1 MKRLYSSALTLC
13 TFLSISAQ
21 EVVWQKDIKSSTQDF
36 LSQMTTTI
44 DQQYLITGS
53 SIPSRTSGTT
63 PSTGSGTALSR
74 ASGISSLSKAG
85 STLPFGS
92 AQGKLAQGPQNNG
105 YDFHLVKLNQQG
117 EEVWE
122 KYFSGQNHDFLSA
135 TVNTQEGGFL
145 LAGTTFSGKG
155 LDKKEDSKGGSDI
168 WLIRIN
174 EFGDELWQKTIG
186 GASDEE
192 ARAVIQTTDMGFFV
206 AGNVAFGSLPF
217 DSAQGTEQGS
227 LREPQG
233 TSGTQGTRGYG
244 SKDVLVVR
252 LDKNGKELSQLV
264 LGGKGLDEVEKM
276 IPTKD
281 GGALLGVYSRS
292 NAVEGSGM
300 PDSGSK
306 AISQKPK
313 ASGNYGE
320 GDYWI
325 IKLSKDG
332 KMEWEKNFGGT
343 GDDHLRTLALTS
355 TGYLIGG
362 ESRSERSG
370 NKAVGI
376 EEGTDLWLISLD
388 ERGEEIWQK
397 SYNFKNRDVL
407 MGMSVISTP
416 NPSRGGESTHLTK
429 GILLGGY
436 TQAEG
441 RIESDDETFWMLY
454 LDQNGNEQWRKH
466 VKGESKK
473 KEERLSDIKLN
484 RDGSIVLA
492 GTSAEELGKEN
503 WKIVKLGDKQID
515 QLIEKQDIKIYPNPV
530 SEYAYVEI
538 NMDDGS
544 GMLGDGKTEA
554 EITVYDMGGRQ
565 LQSVKTKNKVTKINT
580 QALIQG
586 AYLVS
591 VKTNDNKTASAKLIK
606 K

>member
-1 MKRLYSSALTLC
+1 MKKDYAGALLLC
-13 TFLSISAQ
+13 ALLGGFSSAQ
-21 EVVWQKDIKSSTQDF
+21 EVVWQKDIRSSTQDF
-36 LSQMTTTI
+36 LSQVVTTI

-53 SIPSRTSGTT
+53 SIRGNSQKI
-63 PSTGSGTALSR
+63 TGSSSPAT
-74 ASGISSLSKAG
+74 SSL
-85 STLPFGS
+85 PS
-92 AQGKLAQGPQNNG
+92 ATSQQNNG

-122 KYFSGQNHDFLSA
+122 KYFSGKNHDFLSA

-145 LAGTTFSGKG
+145 LAGSSYSGKG
-155 LDKKEDSKGGSDI
+155 LDKKDDSKGGSDF

-186 GASDEE
+186 STADEE
-192 ARAVIQTTDMGFFV
+192 AKAVIQTTDMGFFV
-206 AGNVAFGSLPF
+206 AGNTTLPF
-217 DSAQGTEQGS
+217 GSAQGKQAQD
-227 LREPQG
+227 PKIK
-233 TSGTQGTRGYG
+233 GYG

-252 LDKNGKELSQLV
+252 LDKNGKELSQLI

-281 GGALLGVYSRS
+281 GGALLGIYSRS
-292 NAVEGSGM
+292 NLG
-300 PDSGSK
+300 GSK
-306 AISQKPK
+306 KTE
-313 ASGNYGE
+313 NYGE
-320 GDYWI
+320 GDYYI
-325 IKLSKDG
+325 VKLNSTG
-332 KMEWEKNFGGT
+332 QIQWEKNFGGK
-343 GDDHLRTLALTS
+343 GDDHVRTLALTS

-370 NKAVGI
+370 NKSVGI
-376 EEGTDLWLISLD
+376 EEGTDVWLVAIDLNGN
-388 ERGEEIWQK
+388 EQWQK

-407 MGMSVISTP
+407 MGMSVLHGSDDKT
-416 NPSRGGESTHLTK
+416 SK

-441 RIESDDETFWMLY
+441 RIENDDETFWMLY

-466 VKGESKK
+466 VKGESRK

-503 WKIVKLGDKQID
+503 WKIVKLGDRQVD

-530 SEYAYVEI
+530 TDYVYVE
-538 NMDDGS
+538 
-544 GMLGDGKTEA
+544 LGFEGLREGAFEA
-554 EITVYDMGGRQ
+554 EIAVYDMGGRK
-565 LQSVKTKNKVTKINT
+565 LETVKTKNKITKINT
-580 QALIQG
+580 QPLIQG
-586 AYLVS
+586 AYLVV
-591 VKTNDNKTASAKLIK
+591 VKTNDKTANAKLIK

>member
-1 MKRLYSSALTLC
+1 MRKLYVSVLSMC
-13 TFLSISAQ
+13 TILSLSAQ

-36 LSQMTTTI
+36 LSQITTTI
-44 DQQYLITGS
+44 DGQYLISGS
-53 SIPSRTSGTT
+53 SIQSKKI
-63 PSTGSGTALSR
+63 STENT
-74 ASGISSLSKAG
+74 
-85 STLPFGS
+85 
-92 AQGKLAQGPQNNG
+92 QNQG

-122 KYFSGQNHDFLSA
+122 KYFSGQNHDFLAGSVA
-135 TVNTQEGGFL
+135 TQEGGFL
-145 LAGTTFSGKG
+145 LSGTSYSGKS

-186 GASDEE
+186 GSSDEE
-192 ARAVIQTTDMGFFV
+192 ARSVIQTTDLGFFV
-206 AGNVAFGSLPF
+206 AGNVQNSTK
-217 DSAQGTEQGS
+217 S
-227 LREPQG
+227 
-233 TSGTQGTRGYG
+233 YG

-281 GGALLGVYSRS
+281 GGALLGAYSRS
-292 NAVEGSGM
+292 NAG
-300 PDSGSK
+300 GSK
-306 AISQKPK
+306 KTE
-313 ASGNYGE
+313 NFGE

-325 IKLSKDG
+325 IKLNKDG
-332 KMEWEKNFGGT
+332 KVEWEKNFGGKR
-343 GDDHLRTLALTS
+343 DDHLRTLSLTS

-370 NKAVGI
+370 NKSVGI

-407 MGMSVISTP
+407 MGMSVLHS
-416 NPSRGGESTHLTK
+416 SDEKSSK

-441 RIESDDETFWMLY
+441 RIENDDETFWMLY
-454 LDQNGNEQWRKH
+454 LDYNGNEQWRKH
-466 VKGESKK
+466 VKGESRKR
-473 KEERLSDIKLN
+473 EERLSDIKLN

-530 SEYAYVEI
+530 SDYAYVEI
-538 NMDDGS
+538 GFDF
-544 GMLGDGKTEA
+544 KEA
-554 EITVYDMGGRQ
+554 EITLYDMGGRQ
-565 LQSVKTKNKVTKINT
+565 LQSLKTKNKVTKMNT
-580 QALIQG
+580 QNLIQG
-586 AYLVS
+586 VYLITI
-591 VKTNDNKTASAKLIK
+591 KTDTNKTANAKLIK

>member
-1 MKRLYSSALTLC
+1 MKRLYSSAFILC

-21 EVVWQKDIKSSTQDF
+21 EVIWQKDIQSSTQDF
-36 LSQMTTTI
+36 LSQITTTI

-53 SIPSRTSGTT
+53 
-63 PSTGSGTALSR
+63 
-74 ASGISSLSKAG
+74 
-85 STLPFGS
+85 TLRQ
-92 AQGKLAQGPQNNG
+92 AQGTGQSQEKQNNG

-145 LAGTTFSGKG
+145 LAGTSFSSKG

-192 ARAVIQTTDMGFFV
+192 ARAVIQTIDLGFFV
-206 AGNVAFGSLPF
+206 AGNVQNF
-217 DSAQGTEQGS
+217 AQ
-227 LREPQG
+227 
-233 TSGTQGTRGYG
+233 GYG
-244 SKDVLVVR
+244 SKDVLITK
-252 LDKNGKELSQLV
+252 LDKNGKEISHLII
-264 LGGKGLDEVEKM
+264 GGKGLDEVEKM

-292 NAVEGSGM
+292 NIG
-300 PDSGSK
+300 GSK
-306 AISQKPK
+306 KTE
-313 ASGNYGE
+313 NFGE

-325 IKLSKDG
+325 IKLNKDG
-332 KMEWEKNFGGT
+332 KVEWEKNFGGK

-355 TGYLIGG
+355 TGYLVGG

-370 NKAVGI
+370 NKTVGI

-407 MGMSVISTP
+407 MGMSVLHS
-416 NPSRGGESTHLTK
+416 SDDKSSK
-429 GILLGGY
+429 GILIGGY

-466 VKGESKK
+466 VTGDKRQR
-473 KEERLSDIKLN
+473 EERLSDIKLN

-515 QLIEKQDIKIYPNPV
+515 QLIKKQDIKIYPNPV
-530 SEYAYVEI
+530 SEYAYVEVGF
-538 NMDDGS
+538 DF
-544 GMLGDGKTEA
+544 KEA
-554 EITVYDMGGRQ
+554 DIVLYDMGGRQ
-565 LQSVKTKNKVTKINT
+565 LQSLKTKNKVAKINT
-580 QALIQG
+580 QALVQG
-586 AYLVS
+586 AYLVT
-591 VKTNDNKTASAKLIK
+591 VKTNDKTASAKLIK